1 MTSMKND
8 ASSWTRY
15 RAVKSYESP
24 YEDGVEFGKGERLR
38 YERRES
44 DWPGWLWCTSPAG
57 SEAWVPE
64 SWVTLDGETCVLVRD
79 YAARELSLKRGDV
92 VRTRLEES
100 GWVWAAC
107 GREGWVPLACLE
119 KQ

>member
-1 MTSMKND
+1 MKND
-8 ASSWTRY
+8 ASRWTRY
-15 RAVKSYESP
+15 QAVKSYESP

-44 DWPGWLWCTSPAG
+44 DWPGWLWCTSRAG

-64 SWVTLDGETCVLVRD
+64 PGVTLDGENCVLVRD
-79 YAARELSLKRGDV
+79 YAARELSLKLGDV

-100 GWVWAAC
+100 GWVWAAAAS